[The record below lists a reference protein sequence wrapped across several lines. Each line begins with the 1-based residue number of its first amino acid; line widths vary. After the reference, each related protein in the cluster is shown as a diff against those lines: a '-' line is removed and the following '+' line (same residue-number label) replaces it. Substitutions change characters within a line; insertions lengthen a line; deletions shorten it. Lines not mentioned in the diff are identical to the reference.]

1 MICNRDLCTV
11 NIRQPEDDEL
21 DDERQSLLTAIISS
35 GKTDGHGTQM
45 TERTLRNFAEDLRK
59 AIQFKDSHR
68 MGQGFGVSTDGTYN
82 ASEDYVSG
90 DFRLMRGYDLTN
102 ASYPTSDQFISAIA
116 DGIITRVSVGFSGGK
131 HICNIC
137 DTEWYRQSC
146 YHWPGRTYT
155 LVDKNGKERQVM
167 CIVRI
172 DDARLVEVSA
182 VSKGSNPDAMITE
195 KAERCFREGNL
206 PDDVRD
212 ELTETYGMRFDAIQ
226 VRGTGGPT
234 MEVKELQAELDA
246 VKKERD
252 EALAQIRDIEPLAEC
267 GKEARTAVAAEALNA
282 YKVSRGD
289 AVKEADV
296 EHIEKRFASMTYRE
310 LVGELRYYEEQAPA
324 KPKVESGSQTTQP
337 DTSGN
342 RGDEGDG
349 KPKVRSIAPPHWG

>member
-1 MICNRDLCTV
+1 MICNRELCTV
-11 NIRQPEDDEL
+11 NIRQPPEGEDD
-21 DDERQSLLTAIISS
+21 DGRQSLLTAIISS

-45 TERTLRNFAEDLRK
+45 SERTLKNFAEDLKK

-68 MGQGFGVSTDGTYN
+68 MGQGFGVSLDGAFN

-90 DFRLMRGYDLTN
+90 DFKLMRGYDLTN
-102 ASYPTSDQFISAIA
+102 ASYPTSDQFIAAIA

-137 DTEWYRQSC
+137 DTEWFRQSC

-155 LVDKNGKERQVM
+155 LIDKNGKERQVE
-167 CIVRI
+167 CIVTI

-206 PDDVRD
+206 PEAVQH
-212 ELTETYGMRFDAIQ
+212 ELTETYGMRFDAVQ
-226 VRGTGGPT
+226 VPVTGGPEMDT
-234 MEVKELQAELDA
+234 KELQEQLDA
-246 VKKERD
+246 VKQERD
-252 EALAQIRDIEPLAEC
+252 IAQAKVKELEPLAEC
-267 GKEARTAVAAEALNA
+267 GREARKSVAAQALNA

-289 AVKEADV
+289 DVKEDDV
-296 EHIEKRFASMTYRE
+296 NAIEKRFAGMTFRE
-310 LVGELRYYEEQAPA
+310 LAGELEYYERLAPD
-324 KPKVESGSQTTQP
+324 KPKVESGSQTEQP
-337 DTSGN
+337 DRSGD
-342 RGDEGDG
+342 RSDA